1 MRPLVLFTPVLF
13 SRLSAPFLEPRHHS
27 NSALEIVLATSMG
40 PQGTGCHS
48 QAMVVSLHFTW
59 KPPFLT
65 TSQLKLYM

>member
-1 MRPLVLFTPVLF
+1 MRPLALFTPILF

-27 NSALEIVLATSMG
+27 NSAQDIVPATSMG
-40 PQGTGCHS
+40 S
-48 QAMVVSLHFTW
+48 QSWMSQSGHGGVPSLITW